1 MVVAAAPAEAGPRKA
16 DVDEEEEEEAVSA
29 SGRVHGGSGAD
40 PEGGRSEKPGRAR
53 SLLMQQPDRP
63 ALSQAAAGFEEVP
76 MEADKDSD
84 DDSDDS
90 DADSDCGL
98 AAMDDNS
105 PGSRAGGVKHGNVLS
120 KVTSEIVDRGS

>member
-1 MVVAAAPAEAGPRKA
+1 M
-16 DVDEEEEEEAVSA
+16 DEEEEEEAGNA

-40 PEGGRSEKPGRAR
+40 PEGGRSEKPGQAR

-63 ALSQAAAGFEEVP
+63 ALPQAAAGFEEVP

-105 PGSRAGGVKHGNVLS
+105 RAE
-120 KVTSEIVDRGS
+120 VTLLQNPRIKKMTSWSTCFC